1 MSGGK
6 GWWILVEAPVGIDSQ
21 WELSRVIPVDG
32 GRDQAVAQAAELAR
46 KCDESG
52 REVHDPEAYGR
63 RVFRSGEADWL
74 VEISH
79 SYWSDYVKK
88 SITSKSHVRISVAE
102 LEHQSEAPDAEPPA
116 KGRLRRALGMS

>member
-1 MSGGK
+1 VSGGK
-6 GWWILVEAPVGIDSQ
+6 GWWILVEAPVGVDSR

-52 REVHDPEAYGR
+52 QEAHALETFGR
-63 RVFRSGEADWL
+63 RVFRSGEAEWL
-74 VEISH
+74 VEISRA
-79 SYWSDYVKK
+79 YWSDYIKK
-88 SITSKSHVRISVAE
+88 SVMGESHVRISVAE
-102 LEHQSEAPDAEPPA
+102 LEHHSEAPDAEPPA